1 MTTAITNRIRDILAE
16 TLEIDAS
23 LITRDANLLE
33 DLGADS
39 LMMLEV
45 LARLDDEFGINIEQS
60 QLARM
65 TSQLA
70 IEQIVADALS
80 VRA

>member
-23 LITRDANLLE
+23 LITRNANLLE

-80 VRA
+80 VRV

>member
-1 MTTAITNRIRDILAE
+1 MTTAITDRIRDILAE

-23 LITRDANLLE
+23 LITRNANLLE

-45 LARLDDEFGINIEQS
+45 LARLDDEFSINIEQS

-65 TSQLA
+65 TSQFA

-80 VRA
+80 VRV

>member
-1 MTTAITNRIRDILAE
+1 MTTAITDRIRDILAE

-45 LARLDDEFGINIEQS
+45 LARLDGEFGINIEQS

-65 TSQLA
+65 TSQLT

-80 VRA
+80 VRV